1 MLGRHCETQ
10 LSVNTRDVG
19 QMIQLKRLNHI
30 QICIP
35 TGKESEARQ
44 FYADIIGLT
53 EIPKPYDLIK
63 NGGLWFQ
70 AADIQ
75 LHIGTENEI
84 NKSKRH
90 PAFEVIDIKTARL
103 HLEKYGV
110 KIKEEIQVPGQIR
123 FSFIDPFENRIE
135 LLQLTG

>member
-1 MLGRHCETQ
+1 
-10 LSVNTRDVG
+10 
-19 QMIQLKRLNHI
+19 MINLKRLNHI
-30 QICIP
+30 QMCIP
-35 TGKESEARQ
+35 TGKESEARR

-53 EIPKPYDLIK
+53 EIPKPLELTK

-90 PAFEVIDIKTARL
+90 PAFEVTDINAARL
-103 HLEKYGV
+103 HLQKHDV

-123 FSFIDPFENRIE
+123 FSFIDPFDNRIE
-135 LLQLTG
+135 LLQLI